1 MMKFVTRAVIFSV
14 SILVSYLITGAVED
28 RVFVETERFRPF
40 TATLIGMG
48 LIVCIFAPVFA
59 YADRITEA
67 AVKASL
73 QQTKSGAGKVI
84 GVVVFIAVVY
94 IILFA
99 LFLDKWFNMSILQA
113 F

>member
-1 MMKFVTRAVIFSV
+1 MMKFITRAVVFSV
-14 SILVSYLITGAVED
+14 SILISYLITGAIED
-28 RVFVETERFRPF
+28 RVFVETERFRPV

-48 LIVCIFAPVFA
+48 LIICIFAPVFA
-59 YADRITEA
+59 YADKITET

-84 GVVVFIAVVY
+84 GVLVFIVVVY
-94 IILFA
+94 VILFA
-99 LFLDKWFNMSILQA
+99 LFLDKWFNMSILDA